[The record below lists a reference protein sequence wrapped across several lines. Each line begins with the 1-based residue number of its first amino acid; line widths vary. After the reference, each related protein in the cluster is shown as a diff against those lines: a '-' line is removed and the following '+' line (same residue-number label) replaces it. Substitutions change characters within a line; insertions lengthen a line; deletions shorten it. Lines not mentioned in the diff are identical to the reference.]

1 MKRFLVSTAAALVFA
16 GCSNAE
22 EPAMAASGSSGV
34 EESQAGSQPLRGS
47 LESRFIQAG
56 ERGMRAQMLL
66 YARAVPGGEERLVP
80 ISFDDEDRD
89 VFRCVVREMRA
100 AGHGGYLEE
109 AIALNLRLA
118 EYIENTPRLSLM
130 TLETDPEFQAMT
142 EEMIESADVELSELS
157 SINNQCGMIALT
169 SEKLDESG
177 ARMMMMEAAT
187 LDE

>member
-1 MKRFLVSTAAALVFA
+1 MKQLLVSAISALAFA

-22 EPAMAASGSSGV
+22 DQTEATPEPSAGQA
-34 EESQAGSQPLRGS
+34 SQAETQPLRGN
-47 LESRFIQAG
+47 LENRYVQVA

-66 YARAVPGGEERLVP
+66 YARAVPGGAERLVP
-80 ISFDDEDRD
+80 ITFDDEDRD

-100 AGHGGYLEE
+100 AGHGDYLEE

-118 EYIENTPRLSLM
+118 DYIENTPSLSLM
-130 TLETDPEFQAMT
+130 TLETNPEFQAMT

-177 ARMMMMEAAT
+177 ARLMMIEAAT